1 VKDAKQKARKLKRK
15 HSPDEADDKP
25 ADDVNAADLRSLLDT
40 GVWVCTHPVLYCAF
54 LIVAQSLELCFLEYV
69 GYDEADFH
77 RLRGPAPPVKVWRTK
92 PVKKRARHEG
102 EQEEDT
108 NTDTYDDSGYKPTV
122 RKRVQR
128 KRPRIVKSDESDG

>member
-1 VKDAKQKARKLKRK
+1 MHTPCFVY
-15 HSPDEADDKP
+15 
-25 ADDVNAADLRSLLDT
+25 V
-40 GVWVCTHPVLYCAF
+40 F

-77 RLRGPAPPVKVWRTK
+77 RLQGPAPPVKIGRTK
-92 PVKKRARHEG
+92 PVKKRAHHES

-108 NTDTYDDSGYKPTV
+108 NTDTDDDSGHKPTV

-128 KRPRIVKSDESDG
+128 KRRRIVKSDESDD